1 MGLVPFIVSEDMCVH
16 RPSEAPGS
24 LLACLTFSPPGSDS
38 TLTVATI
45 MMHPPTPLIE
55 DQLYSRPNAKCFEI
69 LHLVLTTP
77 FIVESTLL
85 TLPRKEEFKVQLFT

>member
-1 MGLVPFIVSEDMCVH
+1 
-16 RPSEAPGS
+16 
-24 LLACLTFSPPGSDS
+24 
-38 TLTVATI
+38 

-55 DQLYSRPNAKCFEI
+55 DQLYARPNAKCFEI